1 MIECGAETD
10 GPLARTRRRLDE
22 RRRGVLA
29 VDPCRGAAGGLRGWG
44 RSGWSQG
51 RRSGRGGV
59 LVHRTGFLLG
69 QVESTGATIYA
80 SDKGYVDLANS
91 TDYVTGAGKVIAS
104 GAANVIATGAAN

>member
-1 MIECGAETD
+1 M
-10 GPLARTRRRLDE
+10 
-22 RRRGVLA
+22 
-29 VDPCRGAAGGLRGWG
+29 
-44 RSGWSQG
+44 
-51 RRSGRGGV
+51 
-59 LVHRTGFLLG
+59 LG